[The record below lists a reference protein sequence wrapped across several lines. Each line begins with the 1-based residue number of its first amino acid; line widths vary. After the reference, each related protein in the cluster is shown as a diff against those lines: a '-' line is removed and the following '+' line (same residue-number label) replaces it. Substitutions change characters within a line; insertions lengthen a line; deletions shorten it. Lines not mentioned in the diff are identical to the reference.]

1 MFVINFD
8 FSEYHSH
15 FKFILINVPVII
27 TEALTYPLQRVQT
40 QLITRPNYI
49 TNNQFNESRL
59 ILREMIGIE
68 KFPKFLHGIRYSIDY
83 SVTQMTTKFFVF
95 DWLMEL
101 NQKSPQ

>member
-15 FKFILINVPVII
+15 FKFILINVPVLI

-40 QLITRPNYI
+40 QLITRTNYI

-59 ILREMIGIE
+59 LLREMLGI
-68 KFPKFLHGIRYSIDY
+68 
-83 SVTQMTTKFFVF
+83 
-95 DWLMEL
+95 
-101 NQKSPQ
+101 

>member
-15 FKFILINVPVII
+15 FKFILINVPVLI

-40 QLITRPNYI
+40 QLITRTNYI

-59 ILREMIGIE
+59 ILREMLGI
-68 KFPKFLHGIRYSIDY
+68 
-83 SVTQMTTKFFVF
+83 
-95 DWLMEL
+95 
-101 NQKSPQ
+101 

>member
-15 FKFILINVPVII
+15 FKFILINVPVLI

-40 QLITRPNYI
+40 QLITRTNYI

-59 ILREMIGIE
+59 ILREMFGI
-68 KFPKFLHGIRYSIDY
+68 
-83 SVTQMTTKFFVF
+83 
-95 DWLMEL
+95 
-101 NQKSPQ
+101 